1 MKNERLF
8 TDFPPFSEEDWKA
21 QIEKDLKGKPY
32 EDLIKENVLGSTTE
46 PVYTSSETLDL
57 PNSRRGTKTE
67 NNDWA
72 IFQTIQLSDD
82 SKSDNSEILN
92 LLNKG
97 LTGIN
102 LSGDPKAETLKEI
115 APEYITSEFSNYSSL
130 EKLSQTISQSFG
142 NLDNYYEIHLNFD
155 PITKAATAG
164 KWTNK
169 KQEFQPAFKAISEL
183 SNFKSLRVFSVDA
196 NAYHHCG
203 AGAVSEIGLALAQA
217 HEYLV
222 ALLEEGIPIDDASA
236 LIKIDLASGR
246 DFFTEIAKFRAMR
259 IIWARMIEEYNPKHD
274 CSKSIIIN
282 AHTSGFWNT
291 VYDPYV
297 NMLRATTQAMS
308 ASLGGADGIEVKSY
322 NSAWEEGNEFSNRV
336 ARNVQLLLKEESY
349 FDKVIDP
356 AGGSYYIEQLTQELA
371 KKSWLKFQK
380 IEKKGGFIGLVTS
393 GNLHRELS
401 EEANKQIATFEKGD
415 LKMLGVNLYPNKN
428 EKALDRFDISAFDDN
443 ETKTDF
449 PTIETIRIAGKTEQE
464 RLSKELEETK

>member
-169 KQEFQPAFKAISEL
+169 KQEFQPAF
-183 SNFKSLRVFSVDA
+183 
-196 NAYHHCG
+196 
-203 AGAVSEIGLALAQA
+203 EI
-217 HEYLV
+217 
-222 ALLEEGIPIDDASA
+222 
-236 LIKIDLASGR
+236 
-246 DFFTEIAKFRAMR
+246 
-259 IIWARMIEEYNPKHD
+259 
-274 CSKSIIIN
+274 
-282 AHTSGFWNT
+282 
-291 VYDPYV
+291 
-297 NMLRATTQAMS
+297 
-308 ASLGGADGIEVKSY
+308 
-322 NSAWEEGNEFSNRV
+322 
-336 ARNVQLLLKEESY
+336 
-349 FDKVIDP
+349 
-356 AGGSYYIEQLTQELA
+356 
-371 KKSWLKFQK
+371 
-380 IEKKGGFIGLVTS
+380 
-393 GNLHRELS
+393 
-401 EEANKQIATFEKGD
+401 
-415 LKMLGVNLYPNKN
+415 
-428 EKALDRFDISAFDDN
+428 
-443 ETKTDF
+443 
-449 PTIETIRIAGKTEQE
+449 
-464 RLSKELEETK
+464 